1 MLLFI
6 RLTSGLISAY
16 MLLIFIRIL
25 LTWFGKGSFGR
36 ASEMLGAL
44 TDPYLNYFRRF
55 TFLRFGMIDF
65 SPIAA
70 IIILVVVQN
79 VLSTILVFGKVTL
92 GIILAILLQASWSA
106 VSFLLTFF
114 IILIAVRLLM
124 ELITPTSYSPVKTTL
139 EAIINPVVTYTKNLI
154 ARKQFI
160 SYRMQMAIAGGILL
174 GLSLGGNALIRVL
187 SGLLQR
193 IPL

>member
-1 MLLFI
+1 MLLI
-6 RLTSGLISAY
+6 LRITAGLLSAY

-25 LTWFGKGSFGR
+25 LTWFGRGSFGR
-36 ASEMLGAL
+36 ASELLGAV

-70 IIILVVVQN
+70 IIILVVAQN
-79 VLSTILVFGKVTL
+79 ILNTILTFGRVTL

-124 ELITPTSYSPVKTTL
+124 ELISPASYSPVKTTL
-139 EAIINPVVTYTKNLI
+139 EAIINPVVSYTKNLI

-160 SYRMQMAIAGGILL
+160 SYRMQMAVTGGILL
-174 GLSLGGNALIRVL
+174 GLSLGGGALVRIL
-187 SGLLQR
+187 SVLLQK